1 MNYATV
7 QDVTTLYRT
16 LTTAEQTKAT
26 AYIPIISSALRE
38 EAKKVGK
45 DLDGMI
51 CDDPD
56 LLNVAKEISVRAV
69 ASILSTNISTES
81 GGDISQFSQSALG
94 YSISGTYANPGGG
107 IYFKTSELKRLGLKK
122 QRYGV
127 MELYGN

>member
-16 LTTAEQTKAT
+16 LTTAEQTKAA

-38 EAKKVGK
+38 EAKKVGR
-45 DLDGMI
+45 DLEGMI
-51 CDDPD
+51 LDDPD
-56 LLNVAKEISVRAV
+56 LLNVAKEITVRAV
-69 ASILSTNISTES
+69 ASVLSTNISTES

-122 QRYGV
+122 QRYGA
-127 MELYGN
+127 MEFYGN

>member
-16 LTTAEQTKAT
+16 LTTGEQTKAT

-45 DLDGMI
+45 NLDDMVF
-51 CDDPD
+51 DDPD
-56 LLNVAKEISVRAV
+56 LLNVAKEITVRAV
-69 ASILSTNISTES
+69 VSALSTNTSTDS
-81 GGDISQFSQSALG
+81 GGDISQFSQSAMG

-107 IYFKTSELKRLGLKK
+107 IYFKTSELKRLGLKR
-122 QRYGV
+122 QRYGA